1 MASDGKI
8 KVVAELDSRKF
19 DTGLDSM
26 ESRAKRAADAVE
38 ATIVKKSSKA
48 GRSGA
53 DELANAGESG
63 ASRIEKRFDALGSA
77 VQGVFSGIA
86 QSVTNKAIDSIVDS
100 IGGAIQRVDTMR
112 NFPKVMQNFG
122 VSSQDASKM
131 VQQLDK
137 GVRGLPT
144 SLSDITA
151 TVQSFVPLTKD
162 TKTAT
167 RTTLA
172 LNDAL
177 VAGGQSATIQK
188 NALEQYRQALAK
200 GKPSLQDW
208 RSIQS
213 AMPAQLQQIAK
224 YLGVGSGALSG
235 YTANSQGLY
244 EALKDGSLSMDDLNN
259 AIVAL
264 DTKGGDGV
272 KDFHDQAKDA
282 SGGIQTSMTNAKLA
296 VQRGVADIITALRGG
311 RDGKTFVE
319 ELGLAFE
326 KLAKTVADVIKFI
339 EKHPL
344 GTKIAVGVFGAVESI
359 GWLSKTIGTL
369 KGDGVGISAVF
380 SGIGRALGKT
390 NIGSFAKL
398 VGDCAGKLGGLAG
411 AASSAGGALGGVL
424 GSIGS
429 FLAANPIV
437 LVVGAIAL
445 VIGALVLLY
454 NKCEPFR
461 NFVDGIVSAIV
472 GFVQNAAKVIGD
484 VVSKTIEVAKGVIGG
499 IAGFIG
505 SVIDGISSVIGKVA
519 EVVSN
524 VIGAIVG
531 AIQSVWDAIAPL
543 RDFLYNVFIFTVA
556 VITNIIDLLV
566 KGLVGGL
573 MLLWNN
579 VLSPLWNF
587 LWGTILEPLIDSIIK
602 ALITYIQVIINV
614 VQWIWDKV
622 VEVWNGIVGV
632 LAQVSNWVDANIIVP
647 VVSFFVGLWNTI
659 TTGVQ
664 AAWDTVTQTVG
675 AIAGWINDNVI
686 QPVVGFVSG
695 LWNGI
700 ISGVQNVWNSAKNI
714 VSGVAN
720 WIKTN
725 VIDRIVGF
733 FQTGWNAV
741 KSGVQALKD
750 GIANVFST
758 IAGIIKAPINGI
770 IDGINGVIKAMNSLK
785 IPDWVPGLGGKHANF
800 GLIKKLATGG
810 LVQGVGTGTSDSNLA
825 WLSRGEYVVKADT
838 VRRYGVEFMD
848 ALNSGRLVGGGGM
861 TQNYYYQFDRNAN
874 SRWQYQQIR
883 TGAAA

>member
-1 MASDGKI
+1 MASDGRI
-8 KVVAELDSRKF
+8 KVVAELDSREF

-26 ESRAKRAADAVE
+26 EIRAKRAADAVE

-86 QSVTNKAIDSIVDS
+86 QSVATKAMDAITDSIE
-100 IGGAIQRVDTMR
+100 GAIQRVDTMR

-131 VQQLDK
+131 VQQLDQ

-144 SLSDITA
+144 SLNDITA

-162 TKTAT
+162 TQTAT
-167 RTTLA
+167 KTTLA

-200 GKPSLQDW
+200 GKPTLQDW

-244 EALKDGSLSMDDLNN
+244 EALKDGKLSMEDLNN

-264 DTKGGDGV
+264 DTKGGDGF
-272 KDFHDQAKDA
+272 KDFHAQAKDA

-296 VQRGVADIITALRGG
+296 VQRGVADIIEALRGG
-311 RDGKTFVE
+311 RDGKTFIE

-359 GWLSKTIGTL
+359 GWLSKTIGNL

-390 NIGSFAKL
+390 NIGSFVEL
-398 VGDCAGKLGGLAG
+398 IGDCTGKLGGLAG

-437 LVVGAIAL
+437 LIVGAIAL

-461 NFVDGIVSAIV
+461 NFVNGIVSAIV
-472 GFVQNAAKVIGD
+472 GFVQ
-484 VVSKTIEVAKGVIGG
+484 
-499 IAGFIG
+499 
-505 SVIDGISSVIGKVA
+505 
-519 EVVSN
+519 
-524 VIGAIVG
+524 GAI
-531 AIQSVWDAIAPL
+531 A
-543 RDFLYNVFIFTVA
+543 T
-556 VITNIIDLLV
+556 
-566 KGLVGGL
+566 
-573 MLLWNN
+573 
-579 VLSPLWNF
+579 
-587 LWGTILEPLIDSIIK
+587 
-602 ALITYIQVIINV
+602 
-614 VQWIWDKV
+614 
-622 VEVWNGIVGV
+622 
-632 LAQVSNWVDANIIVP
+632 
-647 VVSFFVGLWNTI
+647 VVSFFQGMWGLITGIIGGIVGFVQ
-659 TTGVQ
+659 GVWG
-664 AAWDTVTQTVG
+664 AVVG
-675 AIAGWINDNVI
+675 FISGIPGWINDNVI
-686 QPVVGFVSG
+686 QPVVGFISG

-700 ISGVQNVWNSAKNI
+700 TTGVQNVWNGAMSI
-714 VSGVAN
+714 VGGIAN

-750 GIANVFST
+750 GISNIFST
-758 IAGIIKAPINGI
+758 ISGVIKAPINAI
-770 IDGINGVIKAMNSLK
+770 IDGINSVIKKINGLK
-785 IPDWVPGLGGKHANF
+785 VPDWVPVIGGAHTNF
-800 GLIKKLATGG
+800 PTIPKLATGG
-810 LVQGVGTGTSDSNLA
+810 YVGGVGTGTSDSNMA

-861 TQNYYYQFDRNAN
+861 TQNYYYQFDRSAN